1 MFPLY
6 KRPCLFVTATL
17 SKTKWSGA
25 KLWYI
30 SSFKSRPSLYS
41 TGMCSYK
48 VIQGHLSGI
57 NDGTRLHNNIHVNI
71 FWFGF
76 TRPSELHPAFIWTPS
91 GQEEW
96 GVGSLSEYRH
106 SPEIAGERGR
116 HRWENSRCT
125 GIATLTVLLLPLN
138 CVSSSSYIWVRKLMV
153 GTWLVAV
160 WAFSLRRGKS
170 LILCCDPCSL
180 EDNRCSK
187 CIYIFLLC
195 FITRLLGLSICF
207 LPVTWTLCV
216 DDHGRGDLLVT
227 RTLCPFVQ
235 LQWHRMYIWPCWR
248 SKRAGALALL

>member
-106 SPEIAGERGR
+106 SPEIAGERASSLGKQPLHWDCNTDCPVATSQLCELLQLYLSQETHGGDMTGR
-116 HRWENSRCT
+116 R
-125 GIATLTVLLLPLN
+125 
-138 CVSSSSYIWVRKLMV
+138 
-153 GTWLVAV
+153 
-160 WAFSLRRGKS
+160 
-170 LILCCDPCSL
+170 
-180 EDNRCSK
+180 
-187 CIYIFLLC
+187 
-195 FITRLLGLSICF
+195 LSIQ
-207 LPVTWTLCV
+207 P
-216 DDHGRGDLLVT
+216 
-227 RTLCPFVQ
+227 
-235 LQWHRMYIWPCWR
+235 
-248 SKRAGALALL
+248 